1 MKIRNF
7 FLFFLIAILTM
18 QTVAIGIAVYLDHLS
33 NKNALVKIIDAD
45 LEKTYE
51 MYRSEIIG
59 NLIVGNNELVKATL
73 EKIASNENLIYSLRF
88 GKNNFDSSGV
98 TCKNC
103 RTKHFQLEYAGE
115 TYGDISFSK
124 TSQNPPWR
132 DLTFLLF
139 AFVPLFLIS
148 IFIVV
153 FFHRWFESS
162 VLRPLAIIGDGLKDR
177 DTLSLRNQ
185 IGALK
190 TVPEEVKRSFD
201 SLVQIIE
208 DSQKAKLLTEKNQI
222 FKQVSHDIRSP
233 LSALNMIVGTLAN
246 LPEDKRILIRASV
259 SRITDIANQLLQKGS
274 ENNKEELAVSQKV
287 GIKNLQLSNELLPA
301 IIEIIVSEKRVQFR
315 ENSTVTIDAELCE
328 SYGLFAKINPVEFKR
343 VISNLINNSIEANTK
358 ADGIVKV
365 QIRKSGQKNLIVV
378 SDNGKGIPQSVLDKL
393 GREEISFG
401 KEGTESGS
409 GIGVLHARRTIESF
423 GGTLEI
429 KSQIGVGTEIIIAL
443 PSIEAPDWFVS
454 SLELS
459 GLHKVVA
466 LDDDN
471 SVLEVWRQRFRA
483 CNSDNLLLTFT
494 SGKQLIDWVNAN
506 PTKVQA
512 TKFLMDFELLGQNS
526 SGLDLIEK
534 LNIGGSAILVTSR
547 YEEPYIKDRCLKSK
561 VKLIP
566 KGMAPFI
573 PIEWS

>member
-1 MKIRNF
+1 M
-7 FLFFLIAILTM
+7 
-18 QTVAIGIAVYLDHLS
+18 
-33 NKNALVKIIDAD
+33 
-45 LEKTYE
+45 
-51 MYRSEIIG
+51 
-59 NLIVGNNELVKATL
+59 
-73 EKIASNENLIYSLRF
+73 
-88 GKNNFDSSGV
+88 
-98 TCKNC
+98 
-103 RTKHFQLEYAGE
+103 
-115 TYGDISFSK
+115 
-124 TSQNPPWR
+124 
-132 DLTFLLF
+132 
-139 AFVPLFLIS
+139 
-148 IFIVV
+148 
-153 FFHRWFESS
+153 
-162 VLRPLAIIGDGLKDR
+162 AIIGDGLKDR

-190 TVPEEVKRSFD
+190 TVPEEVKWSFD
-201 SLVQIIE
+201 SLVQIID

-274 ENNKEELAVSQKV
+274 ENNKDELAVGQKI
-287 GIKNLQLSNELLPA
+287 GTKNLQLANELLPA
-301 IIEIIVSEKRVQFR
+301 IIEIIVSEKRVQYR
-315 ENSTVTIDAELCE
+315 EDSTVTIDAELGE
-328 SYGLFAKINPVEFKR
+328 SYGLFAKINPADFKR

-358 ADGIVKV
+358 KDGIVK
-365 QIRKSGQKNLIVV
+365 IRISKSGPKNLIVIA
-378 SDNGKGIPQSVLDKL
+378 DNGKGIPQLVLDKL

-401 KEGTESGS
+401 KEGTASGS

-443 PSIEAPDWFVS
+443 PAMDAPDWFVS

-459 GLHKVVA
+459 GLHNVVA
-466 LDDDN
+466 LDDDH

-483 CNSDNLLLTFT
+483 CNTEDLLLTFA
-494 SGKQLIDWVNAN
+494 SGKQLVDWVSAN
-506 PTKVQA
+506 PIKVQA
-512 TKFLMDFELLGQNS
+512 TKFLMDFELLGQNN

-547 YEEPYIKDRCLKSK
+547 YEEPSIKDRCAKSR

-573 PIEWS
+573 PIELS